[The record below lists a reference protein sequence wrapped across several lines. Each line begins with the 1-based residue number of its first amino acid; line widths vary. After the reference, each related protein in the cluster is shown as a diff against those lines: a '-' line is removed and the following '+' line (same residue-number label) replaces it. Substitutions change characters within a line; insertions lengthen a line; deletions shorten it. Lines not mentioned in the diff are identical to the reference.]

1 MPTCVI
7 GIDLGGTQLRAVL
20 ADREGTILQ
29 QVRMPTASAAGPAM
43 VVAQMVTCVEQL
55 QAQLTPEDTLLGI
68 GVGAPGPVEPQR
80 GIVFHTPNMRGW
92 VDVPL
97 RDLLIERIHTA
108 SITVGNDAN
117 LAVLGEWYFGGGQ
130 GCRNLLYV
138 TISTGIGG
146 GVICDGRLLVGHR
159 GAAAEVGHMLIE
171 DRTSWENLASGTAL
185 GAAAARLMPDY
196 PDSILHSLATP
207 ETVTSIHVSQAA
219 ALDDSFAQYLMEREA
234 TLIGIGIANLLHLYG
249 PERVLVGGGVVTA
262 NPWLL
267 DGARTVA
274 AQYAIADVYRT
285 VPIALAQLGDQ
296 VGVLGAAALA
306 FYAASAEQAGQ
317 PTLLPVR

>member
-29 QVRMPTASAAGPAM
+29 QVRMPTASAAGPAA
-43 VVAQMVTCVEQL
+43 VVAQIVTCIEQL
-55 QAQLTPEDTLLGI
+55 QARLTPEDTLLGI
-68 GVGAPGPVEPQR
+68 GVGAPGPVEPQH
-80 GIVFHTPNMRGW
+80 GIVFYTPNMRGW

-97 RDLLIERIHTA
+97 RDMLIERIHTP
-108 SITVGNDAN
+108 SIAVGNDAN

-130 GCRNLLYV
+130 GCRNLLYI

-146 GVICDGRLLVGHR
+146 GVICDGRLLVGYR

-171 DRTSWENLASGTAL
+171 DRISWENLASGTAL

-207 ETVTSIHVSQAA
+207 ETVTSVHVSQAA
-219 ALDDSFAQYLMEREA
+219 ALDDTFAQYLMEREA

-267 DGARTVA
+267 EGARTVA
-274 AQYAIADVYRT
+274 AQYAIAEVYRT
-285 VPIALAQLGDQ
+285 VPIHLAQLGDQ

-317 PTLLPVR
+317 PTLPPVR

>member
-1 MPTCVI
+1 
-7 GIDLGGTQLRAVL
+7 
-20 ADREGTILQ
+20 
-29 QVRMPTASAAGPAM
+29 
-43 VVAQMVTCVEQL
+43 
-55 QAQLTPEDTLLGI
+55 
-68 GVGAPGPVEPQR
+68 
-80 GIVFHTPNMRGW
+80 
-92 VDVPL
+92 
-97 RDLLIERIHTA
+97 
-108 SITVGNDAN
+108 
-117 LAVLGEWYFGGGQ
+117 
-130 GCRNLLYV
+130 
-138 TISTGIGG
+138 
-146 GVICDGRLLVGHR
+146 
-159 GAAAEVGHMLIE
+159 MLIE

-219 ALDDSFAQYLMEREA
+219 ALDDTFAQYLMEREA

-249 PERVLVGGGVVTA
+249 PEQVLVGGGVVTA

-285 VPIALAQLGDQ
+285 VPIDLAQLGNQ

-317 PTLLPVR
+317 PTLPPVR